1 MEEDNNKATDL
12 MVGVG
17 QIGHILHTAFK
28 SQFAEEERIEDEIK
42 AKEQRR
48 KQLLEEAAAAK
59 KAAILAAKLEAEEKL
74 RAKSPPKAKKPDK
87 GKKGKGAKDDEPEPE
102 PIEVIEV
109 TEVVEEPLVLE
120 EPFDRYE
127 EIHGV
132 KLDPYIKTALVDKA
146 AVITGVFQ
154 QQMVEAKQVISYLYD
169 QRREAKLE
177 ETEEE
182 EDLKRQGV
190 LIGQHIPSLPTK
202 LFLDKA
208 VIARNGPMGHDLSYA
223 GDLVEQNRDN
233 KLRRTGNKPISDAA
247 VERTLE
253 RSKKKA
259 NQVTEVPSYQ
269 LKTQAVDTK
278 DERMKVRFA
287 TVFKEHEL
295 ARSTAAL
302 TVHHHHKPKVIM
314 TAEGT
319 I

>member
-1 MEEDNNKATDL
+1 M
-12 MVGVG
+12 
-17 QIGHILHTAFK
+17 
-28 SQFAEEERIEDEIK
+28 
-42 AKEQRR
+42 
-48 KQLLEEAAAAK
+48 
-59 KAAILAAKLEAEEKL
+59 
-74 RAKSPPKAKKPDK
+74 
-87 GKKGKGAKDDEPEPE
+87 
-102 PIEVIEV
+102 
-109 TEVVEEPLVLE
+109 
-120 EPFDRYE
+120 
-127 EIHGV
+127 
-132 KLDPYIKTALVDKA
+132 
-146 AVITGVFQ
+146 
-154 QQMVEAKQVISYLYD
+154 
-169 QRREAKLE
+169 E